1 MAHGFICP
9 RLLSLSWDTNT
20 HNEHIYFQ
28 FDVQNGRGLH
38 EGSHFHYKNQK
49 HKHSEIHPKRPW
61 SRGVLITRR
70 QTLRLSS
77 PCAGRTLTNFIAA
90 SSRLDSPLVFTA
102 LRWVHGCHH
111 SRGRAGCSGGW
122 WLSLGGM
129 ARGWTR
135 SSDPD
140 TLRWAIWTA
149 SSSLRSLSCRF
160 YFCKLELVLSGNIFV
175 SGL

>member
-49 HKHSEIHPKRPW
+49 HKHSEITSKVPLVTGSANHAEANPTPPK
-61 SRGVLITRR
+61 SLRR
-70 QTLRLSS
+70 QNPHQLQPRLSS
-77 PCAGRTLTNFIAA
+77 A
-90 SSRLDSPLVFTA
+90 SLWSDSPWPFRNTA
-102 LRWVHGCHH
+102 CGDTHGCHH
-111 SRGRAGCSGGW
+111 SGGPLACSGGLQ
-122 WLSLGGM
+122 LSLGRM
-129 ARGWTR
+129 AGGRTH

-140 TLRWAIWTA
+140 VLR
-149 SSSLRSLSCRF
+149 
-160 YFCKLELVLSGNIFV
+160 
-175 SGL
+175 